1 MLRTTASSLVSA
13 VFLVCGG
20 LSAAGAADLPARIPT
35 KAPAA
40 APPSLSSCYVGAHV
54 GAAISEDGR
63 TGFSGNTSSFSSTG
77 AVVGG
82 QIGCDYSFAPDWLV
96 GVEGRAAW
104 SSLNN
109 THAASVIFPAIGL
122 IVPSQISLGNDFLA
136 SATARLGYRFGGQ
149 WLVFGRGGAAWTR
162 EKQDDAFIWPT
173 GLAVDPSITSTRTG
187 WTAGGGVEWAFAPHW
202 SAVVEYKYYD
212 FGSQSAVLS
221 SSNGASVRVLNV
233 KDTIHETSL
242 GVNYHF

>member
-1 MLRTTASSLVSA
+1 MLRSIVSA
-13 VFLVCGG
+13 AVLVFAGLGG
-20 LSAAGAADLPARIPT
+20 AAAADLPDRIPT

-40 APPSLSSCYVGAHV
+40 APSLTSCYVGGHV
-54 GAAISEDGR
+54 GAAVSDDSR
-63 TGFSGNTSSFSSTG
+63 TNRAGNTSTFSSTG

-82 QIGCDYSFAPDWLV
+82 QIGCDYSFAPNWIV

-109 THAASVIFPAIGL
+109 THASSVTNLITGL
-122 IVPSQISLGNDFLA
+122 VLPSQISLRNDFLA
-136 SATARLGYRFGGQ
+136 SATARLGYQLGGH

-162 EKQDDAFIWPT
+162 EKQDDAFVLPA
-173 GLAVDPSITSTRTG
+173 GLAVDPSATSTRTG

-202 SAVVEYKYYD
+202 STVVEYKYYD
-212 FGSQSAVLS
+212 FGSKGVVLNS
-221 SSNGASVRVLNV
+221 PTGVFVNLANV
-233 KDTIHETSL
+233 KDTIQETSI